1 MKATDEQLMVRY
13 RNGDGAAFDTLYRR
27 HRGPVF
33 RYIQR
38 LSHDGEDVESLY
50 QDAWMRVIR
59 ARGQWDPAQ
68 PFRPWLYRIAHN
80 RVVDAWRTTG
90 RVEIEGGE
98 ALDEVAG
105 HAPAMDAMQLL
116 RDCVKRLMVLLS
128 SLPEAQRSA
137 FLLKEEAGLS
147 LAQIGEV
154 TGVERETVKSRLR
167 YALKRL
173 RDGLEGCDERAG

>member
-1 MKATDEQLMVRY
+1 MTEPDEQLMMRY
-13 RNGDGAAFDTLYRR
+13 REGDGAAFDTLYRR

-38 LSHDGEDVESLY
+38 LSHTGEDVESLY

-59 ARGQWDPAQ
+59 AREQWDPTQ

-80 RVVDAWRTTG
+80 RVVDAWRSARG
-90 RVEIEGGE
+90 VEIAGGE
-98 ALDEVAG
+98 ALDDAVEPSPGV
-105 HAPAMDAMQLL
+105 DAMQLL
-116 RDCVKRLMVLLS
+116 RDCVERLMGLLAK
-128 SLPEAQRSA
+128 LPEAQRSA
-137 FLLKEEAGLS
+137 FLLKEEAGLT

-173 RDGLEGCDERAG
+173 RDGLEGCDE